1 MALNIAASRHFLCYE
16 SFISA
21 RSVDILIFKSVNVSV
36 EEGNV
41 DFRCCISLS
50 VHLCVYLSVC
60 LSVHLFVCLPSLSAC
75 QFILPY
81 YIFIILSFYLSIY
94 LFIYLSIYLFI
105 HLLYQDGDTCGEI
118 TIRYLDDFRR
128 GAECRHQKI
137 TITIAFPSL
146 PNDYFSV
153 SDSIDAFISSVPYII
168 VQTKVSQLL
177 NHRRCTHT

>member
-1 MALNIAASRHFLCYE
+1 MYLQRKVTWTFAVASLCL
-16 SFISA
+16 SIC
-21 RSVDILIFKSVNVSV
+21 VSI
-36 EEGNV
+36 
-41 DFRCCISLS
+41 CLS
-50 VHLCVYLSVC
+50 VCPSVC
-60 LSVHLFVCLPSLSAC
+60 LSSQSVCLSIYFTL
-75 QFILPY
+75 LY
-81 YIFIILSFYLSIY
+81 LHNLIFLSIY

-153 SDSIDAFISSVPYII
+153 SDSIDAFISSDPYII

-177 NHRRCTHT
+177 NHRRCTHTQQQGMYRQSTVA